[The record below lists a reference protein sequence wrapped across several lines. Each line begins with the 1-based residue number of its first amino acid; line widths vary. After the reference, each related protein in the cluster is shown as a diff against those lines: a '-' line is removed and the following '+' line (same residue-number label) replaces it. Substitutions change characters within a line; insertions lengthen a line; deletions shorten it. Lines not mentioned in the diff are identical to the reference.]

1 MAKFDIEALLAPIS
15 DDTPSGPNLEYDL
28 DFTSLEQAASP
39 KAEKAMGDSVIAG
52 EEPDWENVG
61 SRAEALLGR
70 TKDLRVALHMA
81 TAWLRLGGLEGG
93 AAGLGLIRGIVE
105 NFWLDFH
112 PQLDADDDDDPTFR
126 VNSIAPLASLNGWL
140 KYLRLT
146 PFIASQ
152 RLGRFT
158 LRDLRI
164 ANGTLKVPA
173 KQASDDDDGGG
184 QAAPPTLALIE
195 GCCKDAS
202 LDLLAASAA
211 AASLALE
218 HAKAIDR
225 AFTDK
230 LGSAGPDLKNL
241 VVECFELKKFL
252 DPQLAARRPAAAAP
266 AASPEAD
273 GDFGDDDDGESFSGS
288 GGTRSGPVILASKG
302 PIGGPEDV
310 KRRLDEICDYYAA
323 AEPSSPV
330 PLLLRRAQRLVGRS
344 FIELLQDLAPGG
356 IAQVQVVSGPITAG
370 GSSGGGAAPA
380 AAAAASNFD
389 DDD

>member
-1 MAKFDIEALLAPIS
+1 MAKFDTEALLAPIS
-15 DDTPSGPNLEYDL
+15 DDVPSGPNLEYDL
-28 DFTSLEQAASP
+28 DFTSLEQAAAP

-52 EEPDWENVG
+52 EEPDWENVA

-70 TKDLRVALHMA
+70 TKDLRIALHLA

-93 AAGLGLIRGIVE
+93 TAGLALVRGIVE
-105 NFWLDFH
+105 NYWDDFH

-126 VNSIAPLASLNGWL
+126 VNSVAPLASLNGWL
-140 KYLRLT
+140 RYLRIT

-152 RLGRFT
+152 RVGRFT

-164 ANGTLKVPA
+164 ANGSLKVPA
-173 KQASDDDDGGG
+173 KASSDDNDTSAS
-184 QAAPPTLALIE
+184 AAPPTLALIE

-202 LDLLAASAA
+202 LDLLSASAA
-211 AASLALE
+211 AVTSALE

-241 VVECFELKKFL
+241 LVEYTELKKFL
-252 DPQLAARRPAAAAP
+252 DPQLAARQPVAAP
-266 AASPEAD
+266 ASASVSA
-273 GDFGDDDDGESFSGS
+273 GSTSDDDDDDSPIDTGRA
-288 GGTRSGPVILASKG
+288 RSGQVLVTGKG
-302 PIGGPEDV
+302 PISGPDDV
-310 KRRLDEICDYYAA
+310 KRRLDEICEYYAV

-330 PLLLRRAQRLVGRS
+330 PMLLRRAQRLVGCS

-356 IAQVQVVSGPITAG
+356 IAQLQVLSGPI
-370 GSSGGGAAPA
+370 SSGGAAGSSASSAAAPT
-380 AAAAASNFD
+380 SSYD

>member
-1 MAKFDIEALLAPIS
+1 MAKFDFEALLAPIS
-15 DDTPSGPNLEYDL
+15 DDAPSGPNLEYEL
-28 DFTSLEQAASP
+28 EFTSLEQAAAP

-52 EEPDWENVG
+52 EEPDWENVA

-70 TKDLRVALHMA
+70 SKDLRVALHLA
-81 TAWLRLGGLEGG
+81 TAWLRLGGLDGG
-93 AAGLGLIRGIVE
+93 AAGLGLIRGMVE
-105 NFWLDFH
+105 NFWADFH

-140 KYLRLT
+140 KYLRTT

-173 KQASDDDDGGG
+173 KPPTGDDEEGSA
-184 QAAPPTLALIE
+184 QPAVPTLALIE

-202 LDLLAASAA
+202 LDLLSANTAAV
-211 AASLALE
+211 SLALD

-252 DPQLAARRPAAAAP
+252 DPQLAARRPVVAAASSA
-266 AASPEAD
+266 
-273 GDFGDDDDGESFSGS
+273 GTDDDDDDSDEAPSS
-288 GGTRSGPVILASKG
+288 GGGSPRTGTVVLASKG
-302 PIGGPEDV
+302 PIAGPEDV
-310 KRRLDEICDYYAA
+310 KRRIEEICSYYAEV
-323 AEPSSPV
+323 EPSSPV

-344 FIELLQDLAPGG
+344 FIELLEDLAPGG
-356 IAQVQVVSGPITAG
+356 IAQVQVVSGPISATGSGPG
-370 GSSGGGAAPA
+370 GSASV
-380 AAAAASNFD
+380 AAASNFD